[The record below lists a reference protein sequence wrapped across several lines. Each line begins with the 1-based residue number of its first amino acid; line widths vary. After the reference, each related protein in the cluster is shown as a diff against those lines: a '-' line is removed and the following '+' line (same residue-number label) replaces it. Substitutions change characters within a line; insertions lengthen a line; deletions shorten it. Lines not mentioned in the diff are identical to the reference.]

1 MAGRIAGITI
11 EIGGDT
17 KNLQKALK
25 GVDSQL
31 KTTQSNLKD
40 INKLLKLD
48 PKNTELL
55 TQKQK
60 NLQSAISLTKDRIQQ
75 LKEAQKGVQEGSAEW
90 EALNREIIAN
100 EQQLKSLQK
109 EYRQFGS
116 VAAQQIKAVGKQL
129 QETGAKVEEFGKKFS
144 GISGAAA
151 AIGGGLLKMGY
162 DAVQSADEL
171 NTLSKQTG
179 LTTEEIQKMQYAS
192 DLVDVSFEDI
202 SGAMR
207 KLKANIDPAN
217 ESLAKLGVETLN
229 TDGSLRSAN
238 DVFFDTVRALSTV
251 SNETERDQLA
261 MDLFG
266 KSADNLAGII
276 DDGGAALE
284 AFGQQAEDLGLILDQ
299 DTIDSLNETNDTLDK
314 LKKNISGTMAKIG
327 ADVGSVLAPLLE
339 KGAEL
344 IGKITEKLRELTPE
358 QTETILK
365 IVGIVAAVAPA
376 IIIIGKLISGLG
388 SIITVIGT
396 VVGVLGGP
404 LTIAIAA
411 AVAVGILLWK
421 NWDKIK
427 AKAQEVAT
435 NVVSAWEGLKAGVVS
450 AVSAVSSWVTTTW
463 ENIKTTVTTTVENL
477 KSAVTTAWDGLK
489 SSISSV
495 IDGIK
500 SKIDTLKTNLE
511 SLKTKAQNV
520 VDRIKSI
527 FSGEIK
533 FPNIKL
539 PHFRVSGGVAPYGLG
554 GKGSMPSISIDWYR
568 KAYDN
573 PVLFTSPTVLPTA
586 NGYKGF
592 GDGTGAEIVMGL
604 DKLRELVG
612 NMGNNVVVQVV
623 LEGDA
628 RQMFKAVQKTNMV
641 RTRATNYNALAAG
654 V

>member
-55 TQKQK
+55 AQKQR
-60 NLQSAISLTKDRIQQ
+60 NLQSAISLTKDRIEQ

-151 AIGGGLLKMGY
+151 AIGGGLLKLGY
-162 DAVQSADEL
+162 DAVQSADDL

-179 LTTEEIQKMQYAS
+179 FTTEEIQKMQYAS
-192 DLVDVSFEDI
+192 DLIDVSFEDI
-202 SGAMR
+202 AGA
-207 KLKANIDPAN
+207 LKKFKSKIDPAN
-217 ESLAKLGVETLN
+217 EALASLGVN
-229 TDGSLRSAN
+229 TTNADGSLRSATA
-238 DVFFDTVRALSTV
+238 VFNDTVKALSGV
-251 SNETERDQLA
+251 ANETERDQLA

-266 KSADNLAGII
+266 KSADSLAGII

-299 DTIDSLNETNDTLDK
+299 DTLDSLNETNDTLDE
-314 LKKNISGTMAKIG
+314 LKKNISGTMARIG
-327 ADVGSVLAPLLE
+327 ASVGSVLAPLLE
-339 KGAEL
+339 KGADL
-344 IGKITEKLRELTPE
+344 IGQITEKLRELTPE

-435 NVVSAWEGLKAGVVS
+435 NVVSAWEGLKAGVAASVT
-450 AVSAVSSWVTTTW
+450 AVSSWVTTTW

-477 KSAVTTAWDGLK
+477 KTAVVTVWEGLK

-495 IDGIK
+495 VDGIK
-500 SKIDTLKTNLE
+500 GKIETLKASLE
-511 SLKTKAQNV
+511 SLKAKAQNV

-533 FPNIKL
+533 FPHIKL

-554 GKGSMPSISIDWYR
+554 GKGSMPSINIDWYR